1 MGMEIFF
8 LRRINMRYLLRKN
21 QTLNTISVS
30 LSPTVKNMRQCFHS
44 SEQLCSS
51 VYQTPFYSGN
61 TFPGLHKTGI
71 RSMKEGI
78 SIKNSKVKVCQH
90 FHTSKNTNIGK
101 GEDLL
106 DGQGKVVIVGF
117 SDIGFD
123 TSRGSFQ
130 QSIITT
136 TDNAYAWKVEKVE
149 DITLDSIAIFRNL
162 KPRPELVLFG
172 LGNDL
177 KKDLAEEV
185 VENLTKEGI
194 FIEKLDTP
202 NACSTFNILSA
213 EGRNVCAALI
223 PITNES

>member
-1 MGMEIFF
+1 MGMEKVFLHRISMSHF
-8 LRRINMRYLLRKN
+8 LRKPPK
-21 QTLNTISVS
+21 LNTIFVS
-30 LSPTVKNMRQCFHS
+30 LSPTVKNMRKPFLFS
-44 SEQLCSS
+44 GNLSLS
-51 VYQTPFYSGN
+51 VYQTQCYSGY
-61 TFPGLHKTGI
+61 TYPGLRNTPK
-71 RSMKEGI
+71 SMGEDLLMKR
-78 SIKNSKVKVCQH
+78 SKVKVCKY
-90 FHTSKNTNIGK
+90 FHTSKKTNIGK

-177 KKDLAEEV
+177 KKD
-185 VENLTKEGI
+185 
-194 FIEKLDTP
+194 
-202 NACSTFNILSA
+202 
-213 EGRNVCAALI
+213 
-223 PITNES
+223 